1 MQRAGDVV
9 FKQCLEL
16 MPNSD
21 VYLVL
26 VGQGN
31 NAGDGYIAAIN
42 AKLAGKQV
50 HLCAGSIN
58 GFDAALLEK
67 SDVVIDAL
75 LGTGINSYIRNEFA
89 DIIDA
94 VNASSTPVVSVDVPS
109 GLDAN
114 TGQSLGRCVQA
125 DITVTLAKRSKH

>member
-1 MQRAGDVV
+1 M
-9 FKQCLEL
+9 
-16 MPNSD
+16 
-21 VYLVL
+21 
-26 VGQGN
+26 
-31 NAGDGYIAAIN
+31 
-42 AKLAGKQV
+42 
-50 HLCAGSIN
+50 
-58 GFDAALLEK
+58 
-67 SDVVIDAL
+67 IDAL

-125 DITVTLAKRSKH
+125 DITVTQ